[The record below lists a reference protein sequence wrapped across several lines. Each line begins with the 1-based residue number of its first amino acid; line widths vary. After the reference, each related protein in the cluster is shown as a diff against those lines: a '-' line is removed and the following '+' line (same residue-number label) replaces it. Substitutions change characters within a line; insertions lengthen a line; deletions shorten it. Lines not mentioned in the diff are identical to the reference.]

1 MDTLYN
7 LSRCDLRGQVL
18 RHNNVNIYL
27 PPIGIYSNIYN
38 NIDLNAKSPAEY
50 FSARISKKDRKA
62 TIVEELLADQKSQAH
77 FKKKYNEIQE
87 QAASGGRKWYRQL
100 KDRRKRRK

>member
-38 NIDLNAKSPAEY
+38 NIDLTFYLS
-50 FSARISKKDRKA
+50 FSFFLERNQD
-62 TIVEELLADQKSQAH
+62 
-77 FKKKYNEIQE
+77 
-87 QAASGGRKWYRQL
+87 
-100 KDRRKRRK
+100 